1 MKIPYDLQT
10 PRVNVLSLAR
20 IVSEDSNMFVPHT
33 CGDKLSVGGE
43 VSYYL

>member
-1 MKIPYDLQT
+1 MKIPNALQR
-10 PRVNVLSLAR
+10 PRVQEISLAR

>member
-1 MKIPYDLQT
+1 MKIPNRAARDSLT
-10 PRVNVLSLAR
+10 VLSLAR

-43 VSYYL
+43 ASYYL

>member
-1 MKIPYDLQT
+1 MKIPNPGVARLI
-10 PRVNVLSLAR
+10 VVISLAR
-20 IVSEDSNMFVPHT
+20 IVSEDSNMFVPYT

>member
-1 MKIPYDLQT
+1 MKIPNSSAVGSCDSI
-10 PRVNVLSLAR
+10 SLAR

>member
-1 MKIPYDLQT
+1 
-10 PRVNVLSLAR
+10 
-20 IVSEDSNMFVPHT
+20 MFVPHT

>member
-1 MKIPYDLQT
+1 MKIPNDRRLGMAS
-10 PRVNVLSLAR
+10 RLSLAR